1 MYLLFL
7 FAAKSVIWYFLY
19 NLFFFTNEVIEHEE
33 KSLKSDYQEVATERC
48 FCYWK
53 NI

>member
-19 NLFFFTNEVIEHEE
+19 NLFFFTNEVIEQRNM
-33 KSLKSDYQEVATERC
+33 KRNPL
-48 FCYWK
+48 
-53 NI
+53 N